1 MNQHLA
7 TLPSDAAPEQCYMID
22 EAAKILRLHPSTVRR
37 LIRTGELRA
46 VGRGKR
52 RRVPLWAIRE
62 YQQRGG
68 L

>member
-1 MNQHLA
+1 MKVLEFPN
-7 TLPSDAAPEQCYMID
+7 TDTPPEQCYTVD
-22 EAAKILRLHPSTVRR
+22 ETAKVLRLHPSTVRR

-62 YQQRGG
+62 YQQREAA
-68 L
+68 